1 MAEVTAMRNNST
13 DYPVYGLPWSIVF
26 PMLDADGDL
35 VKGAT
40 TPDAEISL
48 NGDTF
53 ADCTNESTEIATS
66 SGIYYLTLTA
76 AEMTADIVA
85 IIAKSATTG
94 MKTTPF
100 VMYPKKLPLLLT
112 SDNAGEYNSTT
123 TINLG
128 SSASAIDD
136 FYNGCIV
143 YVYGGT
149 GNGQVRKITDYV
161 GSTKLATVHVAW
173 ATNPDAT
180 SDLKVYRTELAPW
193 VLGANITAVG
203 GTAQTARDIGASVLL
218 SSGTGS
224 GQISLSSGLVALQSA
239 QKVDVD
245 TIKTQAVTCAA
256 GVTVLAQVGA
266 AGAPGA
272 ANGLVTTNGTKV
284 NQTVDLTAG
293 QSIACSDKTGFSLAA
308 TGADLIL
315 KSSTF
320 IQAIVAAVNEFAT
333 YGLTALNTLLVTTG
347 IKVGSIAN
355 NAITANAIN
364 DGAITNAKVADDVDV
379 NAKTVTAGVIAAD
392 VWNAATSGYGG
403 AGTYGQAVED
413 ILADTNELQVDD
425 TPTAVAAV
433 KTVVDAVKV
442 QTDKLTFTVANQV
455 DANIQYIND
464 TAVTGDGGT
473 TPWGPA

>member
-1 MAEVTAMRNNST
+1 MKVANGST
-13 DYPVYGLPWSIVF
+13 DVTTYFVLRDSTNHAPKTDVTVTDIDLYYVEELAAISSKVDATALAAADSAHSDNKAYHVGQGLYRIDWPDTCFNGGVGKKCILIVVCSGVDTTFLEVELTGTEQTGDSYAVVSHADYGN
-26 PMLDADGDL
+26 AKL
-35 VKGAT
+35 VRST
-40 TPDAEISL
+40 TPA
-48 NGDTF
+48 N
-53 ADCTNESTEIATS
+53 
-66 SGIYYLTLTA
+66 TLT
-76 AEMTADIVA
+76 V
-85 IIAKSATTG
+85 
-94 MKTTPF
+94 
-100 VMYPKKLPLLLT
+100 
-112 SDNAGEYNSTT
+112 
-123 TINLG
+123 
-128 SSASAIDD
+128 
-136 FYNGCIV
+136 
-143 YVYGGT
+143 
-149 GNGQVRKITDYV
+149 
-161 GSTKLATVHVAW
+161 
-173 ATNPDAT
+173 DA
-180 SDLKVYRTELAPW
+180 
-193 VLGANITAVG
+193 NH
-203 GTAQTARDIGASVLL
+203 
-218 SSGTGS
+218 
-224 GQISLSSGLVALQSA
+224 LVAVPA
-239 QKVDVD
+239 TQKVDVD

>member
-1 MAEVTAMRNNST
+1 MLCLGTVPAST
-13 DYPVYGLPWSIVF
+13 TIYIPFATYD
-26 PMLDADGDL
+26 
-35 VKGAT
+35 GAT
-40 TPDAEISL
+40 GASETCSGLAVTDIEIYKNGSATQRASDAGYTLLDTDGIDFDGITGI
-48 NGDTF
+48 NGFSVDLSDNTDAGF
-53 ADCTNESTEIATS
+53 YAVGSWYWVVVS
-66 SGIYYLTLTA
+66 SI
-76 AEMTADIVA
+76 TADSQTVNFVA
-85 IIAKSATTG
+85 AVFRIGPAEGTAGYQPVDVARISNDSDAADNCELMFDGTG
-94 MKTTPF
+94 
-100 VMYPKKLPLLLT
+100 Y
-112 SDNAGEYNSTT
+112 A
-123 TINLG
+123 
-128 SSASAIDD
+128 
-136 FYNGCIV
+136 
-143 YVYGGT
+143 GGT
-149 GNGQVRKITDYV
+149 
-161 GSTKLATVHVAW
+161 TKM
-173 ATNPDAT
+173 
-180 SDLKVYRTELAPW
+180 
-193 VLGANITAVG
+193 
-203 GTAQTARDIGASVLL
+203 
-218 SSGTGS
+218 
-224 GQISLSSGLVALQSA
+224 
-239 QKVDVD
+239 KVDVD